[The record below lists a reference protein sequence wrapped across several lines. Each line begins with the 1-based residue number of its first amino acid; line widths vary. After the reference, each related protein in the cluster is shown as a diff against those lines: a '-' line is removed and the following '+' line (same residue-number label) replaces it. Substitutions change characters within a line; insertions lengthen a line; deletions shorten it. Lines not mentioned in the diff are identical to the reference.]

1 MSRSASLLTSAL
13 LLATLSGCT
22 IYGGAVNTLGPDK
35 PVSDIAATTEG
46 EVLLSTTPPP
56 FCPAVVETY
65 MVMPEEGRT
74 GIVDVALVTGDQLVL
89 EGDYSAAEVVGGV
102 ATPFTGDE
110 AAMQETFGDAIAAL
124 PPAPIYLPV
133 YFYFDSDILTEES
146 LEDARRL
153 YEAVLERAAPEVIV
167 TGHTDT
173 SGSAAFN
180 QALGQRR
187 AEAVREDLI
196 EIGVDPQTITTRSL
210 GESQPAIETG
220 DGVRE
225 PKNRRVEI
233 NVR

>member
-1 MSRSASLLTSAL
+1 MSRSATLLTSSL
-13 LLATLSGCT
+13 LLTTLSGCS
-22 IYGGAVNTLGPDK
+22 IYSGAVNSLGPDK

-65 MVMPEEGRT
+65 MVMPEDGRT
-74 GIVDVALVTGDQLVL
+74 GIVDVALVSGDQLVL
-89 EGDYSAAEVVGGV
+89 EGDYAAAEVVGGV
-102 ATPFTGDE
+102 ATPFTGD
-110 AAMQETFGDAIAAL
+110 ADSLRETFGDSISAL
-124 PPAPIYLPV
+124 PPAPIYVPV

-146 LEDARRL
+146 MADAQRL
-153 YEAVLERAAPEVIV
+153 YQAVLERAAPEVIV

-173 SGSAAFN
+173 SGSKAFN
-180 QALGQRR
+180 QTLGQRR

-210 GESQPAIETG
+210 GETQPVIETG